1 MLPAMWTAFDS
12 SSLKKSKVTRI
23 HWNPKPLCTLSE
35 SNIGDSDMN
44 WDRIEGNWKQFSG
57 KVKEKWGQLTDD
69 DLTRVNGN
77 REQLEGVLQ
86 ERYGYAKDQAKAEI
100 DRWSNTL

>member
-1 MLPAMWTAFDS
+1 
-12 SSLKKSKVTRI
+12 
-23 HWNPKPLCTLSE
+23 
-35 SNIGDSDMN
+35 MN

-69 DLTRVNGN
+69 DLTRINGN